1 MTRETVKREILEIAG
16 KYRNREFSDYMPAA
30 EEDAF
35 VGALAM
41 DEWEYFA
48 FITEVE
54 MQLGVS
60 VTEQETS
67 ELYPQ
72 NLKALIDLLHEKIG
86 D

>member
-16 KYRNREFSDYMPAA
+16 KYRNREISDYKPVA

-54 MQLGVS
+54 MQLGICI
-60 VTEQETS
+60 TEKETS
-67 ELYPQ
+67 ELYPR

-86 D
+86 G

>member
-1 MTRETVKREILEIAG
+1 MTRETVKKEILEIAG
-16 KYRNREFSDYMPAA
+16 KYRNHKIFDYKPVS

-41 DEWEYFA
+41 DEGEYFA

-54 MQLGVS
+54 MQLGIS
-60 VTEQETS
+60 VTEQEMS
-67 ELYPQ
+67 ELYPR
-72 NLKALIDLLHEKIG
+72 NLKILIDLLHEKIG